1 MHVVRVVESF
11 EEASRRLAACNEISF
26 DQSDL
31 VSLAASISQLE
42 TRLQDVK
49 KLCDDHGLELDARL
63 ELAYRQRDAL
73 SELSTLERH
82 KATARVASTT
92 GKAAAGPAAPPEQTG
107 GTTRNTGSTG
117 STGSTRDTIPAIHDT
132 SGLVRHEEFAG
143 VSSYMR
149 GRLTVEKI
157 NNAILE
163 LTRHATQNRDM
174 VRAVRKGATATAKHM
189 DRKHALWLNQ
199 HIVPAVKDSGSKF
212 FVVDQ
217 DLKRGTHLP
226 AGSNSS
232 RAILT
237 ILRHLGR
244 VTETRLTVDGK
255 AHVIYSLLYL

>member
-1 MHVVRVVESF
+1 
-11 EEASRRLAACNEISF
+11 
-26 DQSDL
+26 
-31 VSLAASISQLE
+31 
-42 TRLQDVK
+42 
-49 KLCDDHGLELDARL
+49 
-63 ELAYRQRDAL
+63 
-73 SELSTLERH
+73 
-82 KATARVASTT
+82 
-92 GKAAAGPAAPPEQTG
+92 
-107 GTTRNTGSTG
+107 
-117 STGSTRDTIPAIHDT
+117 
-132 SGLVRHEEFAG
+132 
-143 VSSYMR
+143 
-149 GRLTVEKI
+149 
-157 NNAILE
+157 
-163 LTRHATQNRDM
+163 M
-174 VRAVRKGATATAKHM
+174 VRAVRKGATAKHM

>member
-31 VSLAASISQLE
+31 DSLAASISQLE

-117 STGSTRDTIPAIHDT
+117 NTRDTIPAIHDT

>member
-11 EEASRRLAACNEISF
+11 EEASRRLAACNGISF

-31 VSLAASISQLE
+31 DSLAASISQLE

-92 GKAAAGPAAPPEQTG
+92 GKAAAGPAAPPEHTD
-107 GTTRNTGSTG
+107 TTRNIGNTG

-174 VRAVRKGATATAKHM
+174 VRAVRKGATAKHM